1 MTLVDFI
8 KQSLEQH
15 YQAMA
20 RTVDGLS
27 QDEVS
32 WAPSNGAMS
41 IGFLA
46 WHYARTLDR
55 WINSRVLD
63 KPQIWNQAWAERFNR
78 LPADPNDSGYN
89 FTGQQVSVFQSPSAA
104 VLLEYALAAKNLTM
118 GFLYTQNDDDLGNVI
133 LPNPRG
139 GQINLATM
147 FQQLIWECN
156 QHGGQMAYIRGLQ
169 KGIEEPGYSGGMLE
183 ARAKDAG

>member
-1 MTLVDFI
+1 
-8 KQSLEQH
+8 
-15 YQAMA
+15 MA
-20 RTVDGLS
+20 RTVDGLT

-41 IGFLA
+41 IGFLV

-63 KPQIWNQAWAERFNR
+63 RPQIWDQAWAERFNR

-89 FTGQQVSVFQSPSAA
+89 ITGQQVSEFQSPSAA
-104 VLLEYALAAKNLTM
+104 VLLEYSLAAKNLTM
-118 GFLYTQNDDDLGNVI
+118 DFLDTQNDDDLDNVD

-139 GQINLATM
+139 GQINLATR

-169 KGIEEPGYSGGMLE
+169 KGIEKPGYSGGMLE

>member
-1 MTLVDFI
+1 MDF
-8 KQSLEQH
+8 
-15 YQAMA
+15 
-20 RTVDGLS
+20 
-27 QDEVS
+27 
-32 WAPSNGAMS
+32 
-41 IGFLA
+41 
-46 WHYARTLDR
+46 LD
-55 WINSRVLD
+55 
-63 KPQIWNQAWAERFNR
+63 
-78 LPADPNDSGYN
+78 
-89 FTGQQVSVFQSPSAA
+89 
-104 VLLEYALAAKNLTM
+104 
-118 GFLYTQNDDDLGNVI
+118 TQNDDDLENVI